1 MVRVHEHDFLMWCA
15 SWIYG
20 PRTCVLSLPHC
31 PLVAARAWHH
41 SVQRQRA
48 LDAVRCPMPPLAP
61 FGADPGKTTAAINRE
76 QPCLDGEG
84 GPWQSTKQGSPV
96 HLTCRVQVPSL
107 AVSAAGSWQTPDS
120 A

>member
-1 MVRVHEHDFLMWCA
+1 MVRVHEHDFPMWCA
-15 SWIYG
+15 SWIYS

-48 LDAVRCPMPPLAP
+48 LDAVRWHHLVQTQAKRP
-61 FGADPGKTTAAINRE
+61 AAINRE
-76 QPCLDGEG
+76 QPCLYGEG
-84 GPWQSTKQGSPV
+84 GPWQIAKQGSPV

-107 AVSAAGSWQTPDS
+107 AINAAGSWQTPDS